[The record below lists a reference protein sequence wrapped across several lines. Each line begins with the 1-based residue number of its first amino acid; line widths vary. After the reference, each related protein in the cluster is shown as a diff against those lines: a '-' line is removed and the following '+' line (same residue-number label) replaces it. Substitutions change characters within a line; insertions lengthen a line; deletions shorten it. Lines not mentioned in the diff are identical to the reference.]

1 MKIDI
6 KRFIYKHDEK
16 NNFFSITKKG
26 IKYSQKSEDN
36 NRIHIDSK
44 YGYNSLFGKNIC
56 HGTLVI
62 LKFLK
67 KIKFNYKQIFYLDL
81 SFKYPFFMMKKFL
94 LKKKNI
100 IIILNI
106 Y

>member
-16 NNFFSITKKG
+16 NNFFSITKEG

-67 KIKFNYKQIFYLDL
+67 K
-81 SFKYPFFMMKKFL
+81 
-94 LKKKNI
+94 
-100 IIILNI
+100 
-106 Y
+106 